1 VFFSQISV
9 PALSERSLLLV
20 LHKDLLQAS
29 SIEIFAVS
37 FDAIAQD
44 VKFYRSTLRCSAKGP
59 LGRFCHD
66 GNHLYF
72 MLDSG

>member
-1 VFFSQISV
+1 M
-9 PALSERSLLLV
+9 

-29 SIEIFAVS
+29 SIENFAVS
-37 FDAIAQD
+37 FEAIAQD
-44 VKFYRSTLRCSAKGP
+44 VKFYRYYLVTKSLKEEKYRSTLRCSAKGP

-66 GNHLYF
+66 GNHLCF